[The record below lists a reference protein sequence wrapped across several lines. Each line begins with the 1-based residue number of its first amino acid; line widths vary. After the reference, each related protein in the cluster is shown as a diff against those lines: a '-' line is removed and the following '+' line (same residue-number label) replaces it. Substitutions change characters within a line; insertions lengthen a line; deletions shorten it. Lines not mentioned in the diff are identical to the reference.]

1 MTLTALL
8 PGSPQTPQTRATWET
23 TSQWDSRLEAMEP
36 AQVQPGCQLHCG
48 HIWTPDSCPEQLSA
62 ILSGPALESKES
74 TAVTCRSVALP
85 PSALDREHLTLPG
98 TSTCF
103 WYALPSRMLCC
114 CTEGVQGSSF
124 TSIRLDASTSAR
136 GPSEEL
142 WPEPRTTS
150 PRPTQEQR
158 LSWEPEWSK
167 CSKEGL
173 CQDNVELLRRSSP
186 RWELC

>member
-1 MTLTALL
+1 MGAPALI
-8 PGSPQTPQTRATWET
+8 TEKETRRL
-23 TSQWDSRLEAMEP
+23 SRLFATPWTVAYQASWSMGFSRQEYWSGLPCPSPGDLPYPGIEP
-36 AQVQPGCQLHCG
+36 
-48 HIWTPDSCPEQLSA
+48 EF
-62 ILSGPALESKES
+62 PALEADTLTSE
-74 TAVTCRSVALP
+74 P
-85 PSALDREHLTLPG
+85 PGKPG
-98 TSTCF
+98 RYPNS
-103 WYALPSRMLCC
+103 WLHQQPPHMLCC

-142 WPEPRTTS
+142 WPEPRMTS
-150 PRPTQEQR
+150 PRPTQEQW

-173 CQDNVELLRRSSP
+173 CQDNAELLRCFSP

>member
-1 MTLTALL
+1 M
-8 PGSPQTPQTRATWET
+8 
-23 TSQWDSRLEAMEP
+23 
-36 AQVQPGCQLHCG
+36 
-48 HIWTPDSCPEQLSA
+48 CPEQLSA
-62 ILSGPALESKES
+62 ILSGPALEFKES
-74 TAVTCRSVALP
+74 TAMTCRSVTLP

-103 WYALPSRMLCC
+103 WYGLPPRMLCY

-142 WPEPRTTS
+142 WPEPRMTS
-150 PRPTQEQR
+150 PQPTQKQR

-167 CSKEGL
+167 CSKEGS
-173 CQDNVELLRRSSP
+173 CQDNAELLGRSSP
-186 RWELC
+186 RWEFCWKQWTCLEFLKGWGWAQAQDSGC